1 MGWKKLNLLIFTQSG
16 KKARK
21 FPSSTFNHELYIF
34 LKAVEGLDESD
45 SLEVDEF
52 VKKNQSHHRLYEQYT
67 ESIVQEYHHVEST
80 TSSASID
87 KFLVRKIILEFC
99 AADVFCWLGALF

>member
-1 MGWKKLNLLIFTQSG
+1 MEMNLLIFTENG
-16 KKARK
+16 KKARVCK
-21 FPSSTFNHELYIF
+21 FPSSTYNHEFYIF

-87 KFLVRKIILEFC
+87 KFLVRKITLECC
-99 AADVFCWLGALF
+99 AVDVFADLVHF